1 MCPLP
6 AAPSNPGGLCAP
18 GLPPHSSDSC
28 ATRKRIRFE
37 LKEAGG
43 LIDTAHVVCWA
54 IPCSPSRGPQAAGS
68 GEARPPHV
76 APLSPSLRGAPV
88 AGGEGRFQ
96 MEMGEHK
103 AIICP
108 TVCFERAQQACER
121 KREGSRARRLA
132 GGRGWA
138 GRGRCRP
145 GMDGDRAGAWCLP
158 GAGAHPGR
166 YPGSASSPRCFLSG
180 SLFLRRRGPARQAG
194 TEALCLLMT
203 CPMGLLE
210 YTQGAQ

>member
-132 GGRGWA
+132 GGQGLGRERQMSPRD
-138 GRGRCRP
+138 GRGLARGHTRGGTPALLHLPAASCP
-145 GMDGDRAGAWCLP
+145 ALSFSGDEDQPDRL
-158 GAGAHPGR
+158 GR
-166 YPGSASSPRCFLSG
+166 R
-180 SLFLRRRGPARQAG
+180 
-194 TEALCLLMT
+194 LCV
-203 CPMGLLE
+203 C
-210 YTQGAQ
+210 